1 MAIPTWPTA
10 GGFPQS
16 VQKGYTENHGANI
29 LRSPMD
35 SGPAKQRW
43 RGNRPSTLSVSFI
56 LNTSQVTTLENF
68 ITNDLRGTRRFLFP
82 HPRTTQQ
89 VEVRIVPQGSG
100 DLYQLQYLAP
110 GYWQAQLNLEVLP

>member
-1 MAIPTWPTA
+1 MAIPTWPTT

-35 SGPAKQRW
+35 SGPAKQRY
-43 RGNRPSTLSVSFI
+43 RGNRPSTLTVSFI
-56 LNTSQVTTLENF
+56 LDTQQVATLESFVYN
-68 ITNDLRGTRRFLFP
+68 TLRGTKRFLFP
-82 HPRTTQQ
+82 HPRTGAQ
-89 VEVRIVPQGSG
+89 VEVRIIPQGSG

-110 GYWQAQLNLEVLP
+110 GYWQTQLNLEVLP

>member
-56 LNTSQVTTLENF
+56 LNTQQVTTLENF
-68 ITNDLRGTRRFLFP
+68 ITNNLRGTRRFLFP
-82 HPRTTQQ
+82 HPRTNQQ

-110 GYWQAQLNLEVLP
+110 GYWTTQLNLEVLP

>member
-16 VQKGYTENHGANI
+16 VQKGYSENHGANI
-29 LRSPMD
+29 VRSPMD
-35 SGPAKQRW
+35 SGPAKQRY
-43 RGNRPSTLSVSFI
+43 RGNRPSTLTVSFI
-56 LNTSQVTTLENF
+56 MTTAHVSTLETF
-68 ITNDLRGTRRFLFP
+68 IRDTLRGTRRFAFT
-82 HPRTTQQ
+82 HPRTGAT

-110 GYWQAQLNLEVLP
+110 GYYQTQLTLEVLP